1 LEAPKFFVFTIGFFR
16 KRIKSQA
23 LGMTILLRG
32 ASISRRKLLLPQLS
46 QSQQNCHPDRSE
58 A

>member
-23 LGMTILLRG
+23 LGMTILLQGKFIPLR
-32 ASISRRKLLLPQLS
+32 LLRLQH
-46 QSQQNCHPDRSE
+46 NCHPDRSE

>member
-23 LGMTILLRG
+23 LGMTILLF
-32 ASISRRKLLLPQLS
+32 PQEL
-46 QSQQNCHPDRSE
+46 QPEVLDPAINCHPDRSSE
-58 A
+58 GA

>member
-23 LGMTILLRG
+23 LGMTRG
-32 ASISRRKLLLPQLS
+32 
-46 QSQQNCHPDRSE
+46 E
-58 A
+58 